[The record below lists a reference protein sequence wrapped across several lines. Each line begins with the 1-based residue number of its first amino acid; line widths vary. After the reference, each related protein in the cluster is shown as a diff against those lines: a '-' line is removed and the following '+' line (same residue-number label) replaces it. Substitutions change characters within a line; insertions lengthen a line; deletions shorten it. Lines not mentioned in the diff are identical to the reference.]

1 MERNS
6 LISER
11 YLLRGAPNARDLGG
25 LPTVDGR
32 KVRAGV
38 LLRSGE
44 LAGITDADAHTLSQ
58 YPLRTVIDFRTDLE
72 REQKPDRV
80 LAGVRYIHCP
90 IVQQTATG
98 LTREEHADPYAAVVA
113 HAKTMAGEERAF
125 MCAMYRSLVTHDYSI
140 AHYRQ
145 FFAHLLAQTD
155 GALLYHCSA
164 GKDRVGVGTML
175 LLTALGVDWPVIV
188 ENYLIT
194 NERMAAT
201 TDCLLTAVKDYDLT
215 EAERDVIRTFDS
227 ADAEFLT
234 AARDAA
240 AQRCGSMD
248 AFLSQAL
255 GVGAAERAARRAR
268 WRPQPK
274 THPHKPRRAARWGRH
289 AVYDIVRIRS
299 LEFDL
304 QGRSSRGLPLR
315 GHRALS
321 VRETAST
328 PAAPY

>member
-1 MERNS
+1 MW
-6 LISER
+6 
-11 YLLRGAPNARDLGG
+11 
-25 LPTVDGR
+25 
-32 KVRAGV
+32 
-38 LLRSGE
+38 
-44 LAGITDADAHTLSQ
+44 
-58 YPLRTVIDFRTDLE
+58 
-72 REQKPDRV
+72 
-80 LAGVRYIHCP
+80 
-90 IVQQTATG
+90 
-98 LTREEHADPYAAVVA
+98 
-113 HAKTMAGEERAF
+113 
-125 MCAMYRSLVTHDYSI
+125 AMYRSLVTQDYSI

-194 NERMAAT
+194 NERMAAS

-255 GVGAAERAARRAR
+255 GVGEAEREILRAR
-268 WRPQPK
+268 WL
-274 THPHKPRRAARWGRH
+274 T
-289 AVYDIVRIRS
+289 
-299 LEFDL
+299 E
-304 QGRSSRGLPLR
+304 
-315 GHRALS
+315 
-321 VRETAST
+321 
-328 PAAPY
+328 

>member
-32 KVRAGV
+32 KVRTGL

-90 IVQQTATG
+90 IVQQAAAG
-98 LTREEHADPYAAVVA
+98 LTREEQADPYGAVVA
-113 HAKTMAGEERAF
+113 HAKTMAGKERAF
-125 MCAMYRSLVTHDYSI
+125 MCELYRSLVTQEFAI

-145 FFAHLLAQTD
+145 FFVLLLAQTD
-155 GALLYHCSA
+155 GALLYHCTA

-175 LLTALGVDWPVIV
+175 LLTALVIWLSSV
-188 ENYLIT
+188 TGSFIASALIAGGFFAVLALLVYLFAI
-194 NERMAAT
+194 
-201 TDCLLTAVKDYDLT
+201 
-215 EAERDVIRTFDS
+215 
-227 ADAEFLT
+227 
-234 AARDAA
+234 RDAVEQIRRQAETVYEVAHA
-240 AQRCGSMD
+240 AQTGYEWLAGKVSL
-248 AFLSQAL
+248 FLKL
-255 GVGAAERAARRAR
+255 RE
-268 WRPQPK
+268 
-274 THPHKPRRAARWGRH
+274 
-289 AVYDIVRIRS
+289 
-299 LEFDL
+299 EL
-304 QGRSSRGLPLR
+304 QKK
-315 GHRALS
+315 
-321 VRETAST
+321 
-328 PAAPY
+328 

>member
-25 LPTVDGR
+25 LPTMDGR
-32 KVRAGV
+32 KVRTGL

-90 IVQQTATG
+90 IVQQAAAG
-98 LTREEHADPYAAVVA
+98 LTREEQADPYGAVVA
-113 HAKTMAGEERAF
+113 HAKTMAGKERAF
-125 MCAMYRSLVTHDYSI
+125 MCELYRGLVTREFSVD
-140 AHYRQ
+140 HYRQ
-145 FFAHLLAQTD
+145 FFALLLAQTD
-155 GALLYHCSA
+155 GALLYHCTA

-175 LLTALGVDWPVIV
+175 
-188 ENYLIT
+188 
-194 NERMAAT
+194 
-201 TDCLLTAVKDYDLT
+201 LLTAVKDYDLT
-215 EAERDVIRTFDS
+215 EAERDVIRTFDC
-227 ADAEFLT
+227 ADVEFLT

-240 AQRCGSMD
+240 EARYGSMD

-255 GVGAAERAARRAR
+255 GVGEAEREILRAR
-268 WRPQPK
+268 WL
-274 THPHKPRRAARWGRH
+274 T
-289 AVYDIVRIRS
+289 
-299 LEFDL
+299 E
-304 QGRSSRGLPLR
+304 
-315 GHRALS
+315 
-321 VRETAST
+321 
-328 PAAPY
+328 